1 MVALRGAVPS
11 AQVSLHLSLML
22 TRMLL
27 WKKRTGVRQKM
38 RDVSE
43 PLYSNSNREWDAS
56 TERLKMEPSNPLE
69 DIHRKVKKD
78 KR

>member
-43 PLYSNSNREWDAS
+43 PLYSNREWDAS
-56 TERLKMEPSNPLE
+56 TWKISIEKQ
-69 DIHRKVKKD
+69 KKTKD
-78 KR
+78 KQ